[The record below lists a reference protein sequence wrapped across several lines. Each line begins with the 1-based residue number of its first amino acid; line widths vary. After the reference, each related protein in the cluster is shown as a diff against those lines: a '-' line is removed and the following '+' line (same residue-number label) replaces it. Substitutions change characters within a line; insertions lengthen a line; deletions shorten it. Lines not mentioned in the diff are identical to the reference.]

1 MPLSCRWLFVTEVSP
16 PCKVTEQRCVRT
28 VRGLEKRLRELNT
41 GSCDSNVRYYFR
53 ELKSPD
59 RWRGPNMTQCGIAKG
74 DYSRRLW
81 NVSSTNQ
88 IKSRIIPDGKKRE
101 TTKYESSTVLSTN
114 ATGVNMSFLI
124 VKLWRCLHPRAPSK
138 QSRILFL
145 KVTIIFRILKGLN
158 TVARQLTTK
167 MNVALCP

>member
-1 MPLSCRWLFVTEVSP
+1 ME
-16 PCKVTEQRCVRT
+16 
-28 VRGLEKRLRELNT
+28 
-41 GSCDSNVRYYFR
+41 
-53 ELKSPD
+53 
-59 RWRGPNMTQCGIAKG
+59 
-74 DYSRRLW
+74 
-81 NVSSTNQ
+81 
-88 IKSRIIPDGKKRE
+88 KKRE

-124 VKLWRCLHPRAPSK
+124 VKLRRCLHPRAPSK